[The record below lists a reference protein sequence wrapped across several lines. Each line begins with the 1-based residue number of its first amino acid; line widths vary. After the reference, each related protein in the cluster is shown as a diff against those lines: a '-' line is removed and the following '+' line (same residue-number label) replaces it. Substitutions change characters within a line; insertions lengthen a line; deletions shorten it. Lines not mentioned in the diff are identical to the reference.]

1 MDIILPHS
9 AAYAALSNYDIV
21 QGLWILSSNISV
33 QIWSGIL
40 HQIGLCISS
49 ITFNIT
55 MLELV
60 TQISNVTTYSALD
73 IFTVASRTYLHYQE
87 SLMPYSS
94 SHYDIMLNGMFRTG
108 RLILAIRN
116 GDMVEAP
123 WMVYGWST
131 WFKDNNI
138 PHAIV

>member
-1 MDIILPHS
+1 
-9 AAYAALSNYDIV
+9 
-21 QGLWILSSNISV
+21 
-33 QIWSGIL
+33 
-40 HQIGLCISS
+40 
-49 ITFNIT
+49 

-73 IFTVASRTYLHYQE
+73 IFTVASRTYLHYQK

-108 RLILAIRN
+108 RLVLAIRN

-123 WMVYGWST
+123 
-131 WFKDNNI
+131 
-138 PHAIV
+138 